1 MVIAG
6 NTRYGRLIRVGQHT
20 YEGERISAGGK
31 FETRKFAGSEL
42 DVRKEWAEWRQ
53 RGVDAATIHVEK
65 VQARQ
70 ASRATAKEQE
80 KEQTV
85 TDKKQDRKT
94 MYVLSFQGRTK
105 KDVALFEDEE
115 AAMKYAQALEAALDA
130 TGMEGSY
137 HVDELPVW

>member
-1 MVIAG
+1 M
-6 NTRYGRLIRVGQHT
+6 
-20 YEGERISAGGK
+20 
-31 FETRKFAGSEL
+31 
-42 DVRKEWAEWRQ
+42 
-53 RGVDAATIHVEK
+53 DAATLHVEK
-65 VQARQ
+65 IQARQ
-70 ASRATAKEQE
+70 ASRATTKERE
-80 KEQTV
+80 KEQIV
-85 TDKKQDRKT
+85 TDKKQERKT